1 MNIRMGR
8 VSGSSFV
15 KQVGFAGGPGEV
27 STLRIRFKDA
37 VIDFYRVPYKI
48 YRGLTLPRDHS
59 SYYFKNIFGKFDYK
73 NIS

>member
-8 VSGSSFV
+8 VSGSSLL

-27 STLRIRFKDA
+27 GTLRIRFKDA

-48 YRGLTLPRDHS
+48 YRALVLARDHS
-59 SYYFKNIFGKFDYK
+59 ANYLKNVHGRFDYNK
-73 NIS
+73 VS